1 MRMQLLDRD
10 HRCSIMR
17 NESAAEPATPGL
29 TDPFPTLVSHV
40 SGLRFDGI
48 TASAVPRMKVFIL
61 DTLGVGAAGANGTDL
76 AAMNALASCWG
87 AADEARVWGTGGLL
101 PAPSAAFVNA
111 YRIHSLE
118 FDCLHERAVL
128 HPMAAILAA
137 VCAYCDRRSRQGR
150 PVSGA
155 QMIAAC
161 IAGVDVA
168 TFLGFAA
175 RGPLR
180 FFRPSTAGGFGAAAA
195 IANLAEL
202 GTERTANALG
212 IQYSQTSGTMQAHVE
227 GSPCLGLQ
235 VGFAARAGIVSVDL
249 AEAGFSGPHDV
260 LTGRHGYFRLFE
272 ADRFQI
278 EGEIDRIG
286 REFQIE
292 EMAHKPFPS
301 GRLTHGAI
309 HALMLLREKLGFSA
323 ADLRLFECF
332 VPPVVARQVG
342 RPDLP
347 RPAANYAKLCIPFVA
362 ATYLKRGEV
371 NVDGFLGADV
381 LDDPE
386 THAIAARVV
395 VTEDDNPDLN
405 AMTPQRFR
413 LTLQDGSRHE
423 LTLDHVIG
431 HPKVPLTHEQHL
443 GKFRAAWRSGGLS
456 TAAGEEL
463 IALVDDLEALGDAAA
478 LGRLL
483 APSGAEIG

>member
-1 MRMQLLDRD
+1 M
-10 HRCSIMR
+10 
-17 NESAAEPATPGL
+17 
-29 TDPFPTLVSHV
+29 TDPFPILVSHV
-40 SGLRFDGI
+40 SGLRFAALP
-48 TASAVPRMKVFIL
+48 ASAIQRMKVFIL
-61 DTLGVGAAGANGTDL
+61 DTLGVGAAGSNGTDL
-76 AAMNALASCWG
+76 TAMNALAASWG
-87 AADEARVWGTGGLL
+87 TADEAHAWGTGDLL

-137 VCAYCDRRSRQGR
+137 ALAYCDRRARQGR
-150 PVSGA
+150 PVSG
-155 QMIAAC
+155 QHLIAAC
-161 IAGVDVA
+161 IAGVDIA

-180 FFRPSTAGGFGAAAA
+180 FFRPSTAGGFGAASAV
-195 IANLAEL
+195 ANLAEL
-202 GTERTANALG
+202 SDERTANALG
-212 IQYSQTSGTMQAHVE
+212 IQYSQASGTMQAHVE

-249 AEAGFSGPHDV
+249 AEAGLSGPHDI

-272 ADRFQI
+272 ADQFQI
-278 EGEIDRIG
+278 EGEIERIG

-301 GRLTHGAI
+301 GRLTHGAV
-309 HALMLLREKLGFSA
+309 HALMLLRERLGFSA

-342 RPDLP
+342 RPDVP
-347 RPAANYAKLCIPFVA
+347 NPAANYAKLCIPFVA
-362 ATYLKRGEV
+362 ATYLRRGEV
-371 NVDGFLGADV
+371 TVDGFLGTAV

-386 THAIAARVV
+386 THAIAGRVV

-413 LTLQDGSRHE
+413 LTLADGSRHD
-423 LTLDHVIG
+423 LTLDHVLG
-431 HPKVPLTHEQHL
+431 HPKVPLTQEQHL
-443 GKFRAAWRSGGLS
+443 SKFRTAWRSGGLEA
-456 TAAGEEL
+456 AAGEKL
-463 IALVDDLEALGDAAA
+463 IALVDGLEALDDAAA
-478 LGRLL
+478 LSRVLS
-483 APSGAEIG
+483 PSGA